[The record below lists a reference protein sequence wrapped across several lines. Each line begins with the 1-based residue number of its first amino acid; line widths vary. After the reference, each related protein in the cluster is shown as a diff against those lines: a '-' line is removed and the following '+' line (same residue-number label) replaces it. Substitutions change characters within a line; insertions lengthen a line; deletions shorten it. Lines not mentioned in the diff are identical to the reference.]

1 MFVDKVLGVKN
12 KPKNSG
18 FSLTEMLL
26 AIGILSVG
34 MVFIAGVFPVAI
46 HFMTVSTERTIAAVV
61 ADEAFAKIKLYA
73 HPDPAGP
80 DTNEINLTALP
91 IAGHAYFRD
100 KRIFPVMA
108 YIDPNEE
115 FTYPSTD
122 TDISQ
127 KHYCFSALCRL
138 TAPNSRLV
146 QVTVFI
152 NRKTGP
158 ILRYYAPNILPD
170 PGTAGY
176 GVVDFSKAVD
186 WPRPVKVAVDV
197 ATRSNELRIDYTN
210 AKEKTFFNDGC
221 RIVDNAAGR
230 IYRVME
236 RYAPPNDNL
245 VLLDGDWQGGPH
257 GYVWVV
263 PPPVNGGR
271 YPCIAVYQK
280 EIRF

>member
-12 KPKNSG
+12 KLKNSG

-26 AIGILSVG
+26 AIGVLSVG

-46 HFMTVSTERTIAAVV
+46 HFMTISTERTIAAVV
-61 ADEAFAKIKLYA
+61 TDEAFAKIKLYA

-80 DTNEINLTALP
+80 DTNEINLTLLTAT
-91 IAGHAYFRD
+91 GQAYFRD
-100 KRIFPVMA
+100 PSIFPVMA

-127 KHYCFSALCRL
+127 KHYCFSALCRR
-138 TAPNSRLV
+138 TGPGIV

-152 NRKTGP
+152 CRKTGP

-176 GVVDFSKAVD
+176 GVVDFSGMVTVD
-186 WPRPVKVAVDV
+186 WPMPVKVEV
-197 ATRSNELRIDYTN
+197 AEVVGRSNELRIVSAN
-210 AKEKTFFNDGC
+210 EKTFFNDGC
-221 RIVDNAAGR
+221 RILDNATGR
-230 IYRVME
+230 IYRVLE
-236 RYAPPNDNL
+236 RYASPNDDTI
-245 VLLDGDWQGGPH
+245 LLDGDWPPGGSP
-257 GYVWVV
+257 GNVWVV
-263 PPPVNGGR
+263 PAPIGSGR
-271 YPCIAVYQK
+271 YPCIAIYQK

>member
-12 KPKNSG
+12 KLKNSG

-46 HFMTVSTERTIAAVV
+46 HFTTISTERTIAAVV

-73 HPDPAGP
+73 DPECDGISNI
-80 DTNEINLTALP
+80 DFGFLQLNNQVS
-91 IAGHAYFRD
+91 FN
-100 KRIFPVMA
+100 
-108 YIDPNEE
+108 DPNVFSGAINIAPGE

-152 NRKTGP
+152 SRKIGP
-158 ILRYYAPNILPD
+158 ILRYYAPNMTLMPSDPD
-170 PGTAGY
+170 Y
-176 GVVDFSKAVD
+176 GKVVDFSGAITVD
-186 WPRPVKVAVDV
+186 WPRPVKVVVV
-197 ATRSNELRIDYTN
+197 ADLVKPNVIHIFRPQERKFI
-210 AKEKTFFNDGC
+210 NDGC
-221 RIVDNAAGR
+221 RILDNAAGR

-236 RYAPPNDNL
+236 CYPPPDDDTI
-245 VLLDGDWQGGPH
+245 LLDGDWQVGSENN
-257 GYVWVV
+257 VWVV
-263 PPPVNGGR
+263 PPPTGGGR

>member
-1 MFVDKVLGVKN
+1 MKN
-12 KPKNSG
+12 KLKNSG

-26 AIGILSVG
+26 AIGVLSVG

-46 HFMTVSTERTIAAVV
+46 HFMTISTERTIAAVV

-80 DTNEINLTALP
+80 GTNEIDLTILTAT
-91 IAGHAYFRD
+91 GQAYFRD
-100 KRIFPVMA
+100 IRVFPA
-108 YIDPNEE
+108 IGYIDPNEE

-138 TAPNSRLV
+138 TGPGLV

-152 NRKTGP
+152 CRKTGP
-158 ILRYYAPNILPD
+158 ILRYYAPDLSSA
-170 PGTAGY
+170 PGTVNY
-176 GVVDFSKAVD
+176 GKVVDFSGMVTVD
-186 WPRPVKVAVDV
+186 WPRPVKVEV
-197 ATRSNELRIDYTN
+197 AEVVGRSNELEIANDN
-210 AKEKTFFNDGC
+210 EKTFFNDGR
-221 RIVDNAAGR
+221 RIVNNATGR

-236 RYAPPNDNL
+236 RYASPDDNI
-245 VLLDGDWQGGPH
+245 VLLDGDWPGGP
-257 GYVWVV
+257 GNVWVV
-263 PPPVNGGR
+263 PPPTGGGR
-271 YPCIAVYQK
+271 YPCIAIYQK

>member
-1 MFVDKVLGVKN
+1 MNYKLKY
-12 KPKNSG
+12 SG

-26 AIGILSVG
+26 AIGVLSVG

-46 HFMTVSTERTIAAVV
+46 HFMTISTERTIAAVV

-100 KRIFPVMA
+100 IRVFPA
-108 YIDPNEE
+108 IGNIDPNEE

-158 ILRYYAPNILPD
+158 ILRYYAPDILPD

-176 GVVDFSKAVD
+176 GAVDFSKAVD
-186 WPRPVKVAVDV
+186 WPRPVKGAVDV
-197 ATRSNELRIDYTN
+197 TARSNELEIAND
-210 AKEKTFFNDGC
+210 KEKTFFNDGC
-221 RIVDNAAGR
+221 RILDNATGR

-236 RYAPPNDNL
+236 RYPPPDDDTI
-245 VLLDGDWQGGPH
+245 LLDGDWQGGSP
-257 GYVWVV
+257 GNVWVV
-263 PPPVNGGR
+263 PPPIGGGR
-271 YPCIAVYQK
+271 YPCIAIYQK

>member
-1 MFVDKVLGVKN
+1 MKN
-12 KPKNSG
+12 KLKNSG

-26 AIGILSVG
+26 AIGVLSVG

-46 HFMTVSTERTIAAVV
+46 HFMTISTERTIAAVV

-80 DTNEINLTALP
+80 GTNEIQLTALP
-91 IAGHAYFRD
+91 IVGHAYFRD
-100 KRIFPVMA
+100 IRVFPA
-108 YIDPNEE
+108 IGNIDPNEE

-138 TAPNSRLV
+138 TGPGLV

-158 ILRYYAPNILPD
+158 ILRYYAPDMGTDPD
-170 PGTAGY
+170 AY
-176 GVVDFSKAVD
+176 GKVVDFSGMVTVD
-186 WPRPVKVAVDV
+186 WPRPVKVEV
-197 ATRSNELRIDYTN
+197 AEVVGRSNELRIDFTN

-221 RIVDNAAGR
+221 RILDNATGR

-236 RYAPPNDNL
+236 RYAPPNDNI
-245 VLLDGDWQGGPH
+245 VLLDGDWPGGP
-257 GYVWVV
+257 GNVWVV
-263 PPPVNGGR
+263 PPPTGAGR
-271 YPCIAVYQK
+271 YPCIAIYQK